1 MMLTPS
7 QKAAAQ
13 AIVNVFETGS
23 VRGDYGSVT
32 LLPGDTGHLTFGRS
46 QTTLAT
52 RNGAGL
58 LGTLIDEYCHT
69 PGARFAQALSRYIA
83 RAKQPDLGLDHDTR
97 FKNLLRA
104 SADDPVM
111 RDVQDVFFDREYW
124 QRAERAAAGRFL
136 LPLSV
141 AVTYDSVVHGS
152 WSALSRRT
160 DEAAGTLATLGEQ
173 RWITAYVEQR
183 RQWLAHHANV
193 LLRKTTY
200 RMETFARLIELGQW
214 NLELPFVVRGLEV
227 SEATL
232 SALPANCYS
241 GPAPGSRS
249 LGLQTP
255 MLRGLDVRLLQ
266 LGLSEAGCDV
276 VADGIFG
283 KGSVRALA
291 EHAARQ
297 GGSSN
302 GIADAAFVAQMA
314 ASVS

>member
-1 MMLTPS
+1 MLTPS

-52 RNGAGL
+52 RGGAGL
-58 LGTLIDEYCHT
+58 LGDLLDAYCHT
-69 PGARFAQALSRYIA
+69 PGARFALALQRYVA
-83 RAKQPDLGLDHDTR
+83 RAQQPDLSLDHDLR

-124 QRAERAAAGRFL
+124 QRAERTAAGRFV

-141 AVTYDSVVHGS
+141 AVVYDSLVHGS
-152 WSALSRRT
+152 WAPIARRT
-160 DEAAGTLATLGEQ
+160 DHADGTVATLGEQ
-173 RWITAYVEQR
+173 RWIEAYVEQR
-183 RQWLAHHANV
+183 RQRLAHHANP

-200 RMETFARLIELGQW
+200 RMETFARLIELGLW
-214 NLELPFVVRGLEV
+214 TLELPFVVRGLEV

-232 SALPANCYS
+232 AALPPNCYS
-241 GPAPGSRS
+241 GPAPGSRR

-291 EHAARQ
+291 EHAQRH
-297 GGSSN
+297 GGTSN
-302 GIADAAFVAQMA
+302 GVADAAFVARMA

>member
-1 MMLTPS
+1 MLTPS

-52 RNGAGL
+52 RAGAGL
-58 LGTLIDEYCHT
+58 LGELLDEYCHT
-69 PGARFAQALSRYIA
+69 PGARFALALQRYVA
-83 RAKQPDLGLDHDTR
+83 RAKQPDLSLDDDRR

-111 RDVQDVFFDREYW
+111 RDVQDAFFDREYW
-124 QRAERAAAGRFL
+124 RRAERTAAGRFV

-141 AVTYDSVVHGS
+141 AVVYDSLVHGS
-152 WSALSRRT
+152 WAPISRRT
-160 DEAAGTLATLGEQ
+160 DAADGTLAALGEQ
-173 RWITAYVEQR
+173 RWIEAYVEQR
-183 RQWLAHHANV
+183 RQWLAHNANP

-200 RMETFARLIELGQW
+200 RMETFARLIELGLW
-214 NLELPFVVRGLEV
+214 TLELPFVVRGLEI

-232 SALPANCYS
+232 AALPPNCYS

-266 LGLSEAGCDV
+266 LGLSEAGCNV

-283 KGSVRALA
+283 MGSVRALA
-291 EHAARQ
+291 EHAQRH
-297 GGSSN
+297 GGTSN
-302 GIADAAFVAQMA
+302 GVADAAFVARMA